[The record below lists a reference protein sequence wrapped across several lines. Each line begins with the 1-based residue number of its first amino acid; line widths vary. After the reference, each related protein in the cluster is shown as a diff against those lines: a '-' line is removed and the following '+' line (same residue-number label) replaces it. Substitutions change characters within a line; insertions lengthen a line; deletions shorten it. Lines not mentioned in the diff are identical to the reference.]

1 MEYLALQWLG
11 IKSNMIPKIIIESVE
26 KLISRFDEIPHER
39 KSLLATF
46 SDYIAQNVKENKE
59 VKLNFIC
66 THNSRRSHMSQ
77 IWAQTASEY
86 FSVPKIHCFSGGTEA
101 TAFNPRAVKSIRKFG
116 FEVEMKDESD
126 NPVYLVHFSY
136 EKEPLQCFSKV
147 YDDKFNP
154 QNNYAAIMTCS
165 HADENCPIVFGA
177 DARFP
182 IKYNDPKEFDDTDL
196 EESKYLERFEQIGI
210 EMLFVFNNLSK
221 KLREI

>member
-1 MEYLALQWLG
+1 
-11 IKSNMIPKIIIESVE
+11 MIPKIIIESVE